1 MQRLIQSFT
10 IALCF
15 FVAACSTSGGSKSS
29 SDARG
34 LASRSG
40 GSPVLERIRS
50 RGSIRV
56 GMTGNQP
63 PLNALD
69 KNGQIIGLEPDI
81 AAMFASSIGYEVEI
95 VQVDFPDLL
104 NKLDAG
110 QIDMV
115 MSGVTITP
123 DRNMSVAFVGPYFV
137 SGKSVLTSARA
148 ATELDETGE
157 LNDPSVRLAALAG
170 STSEIF
176 VNEILPKAQ
185 LKRVTNY
192 DEAVAMVKTDMIDAL
207 IADFPFCVVT
217 VMETAD
223 ESLVTLKSPFTF
235 EPLGIALPAG
245 DPLFVNLVQNF
256 LTTMEGTGNLLKLK
270 AKWFS
275 EDKWLG
281 DVPEENR
288 GPSAPPGTSA
298 FNSQEPGAPLG

>member
-1 MQRLIQSFT
+1 MQRIVQCFAIT
-10 IALCF
+10 LCF
-15 FVAACSTSGGSKSS
+15 FVAACSTSGGSSS
-29 SDARG
+29 SSESRG

-40 GSPVLERIRS
+40 NSPVLERIRA
-50 RGSIRV
+50 RGTVRV
-56 GMTGNQP
+56 AMTGNQP
-63 PLNALD
+63 PLNARD
-69 KNGQIIGLEPDI
+69 KDGRIIGLEADI
-81 AAMFASSIGYEVEI
+81 AAMFASSLGYEVEI

-110 QIDMV
+110 QVDMV

-137 SGKSVLTSARA
+137 SGKSVLTSAQA

-157 LNDPSVRLAALAG
+157 LNSSDVRLAALAG

-176 VNEILPKAQ
+176 VNEILPEAQ
-185 LKRVTNY
+185 LKRVASY
-192 DEAVAMVKTDMIDAL
+192 DEAVAMVKTGMIDAL

-217 VMETAD
+217 VMEAGD
-223 ESLVTLKSPFTF
+223 GSLVTLESPFTF

-245 DPLFVNLVQNF
+245 HPLFVNLVENF

-288 GPSAPPGTSA
+288 QRSEKPGTSA
-298 FNSQEPGAPLG
+298 FNRPQPGMPLG

>member
-1 MQRLIQSFT
+1 MQRLVQCFA

-15 FVAACSTSGGSKSS
+15 FVAACSTSGGSNSS
-29 SDARG
+29 SETRG

-40 GSPVLERIRS
+40 GSPVLERIRA

-69 KNGQIIGLEPDI
+69 KNGKMIGLEADI
-81 AAMFASSIGYEVEI
+81 AAMFASSIGYEVEL

-104 NKLDAG
+104 NKLDSG

-157 LNDPSVRLAALAG
+157 LNVPEVRLAALAG

-176 VNEILPKAQ
+176 VNEILPNAQ
-185 LKRVTNY
+185 LKRVASY

-217 VMETAD
+217 VMETTD
-223 ESLVTLKSPFTF
+223 GSLVTLKSPFTF

-275 EDKWLG
+275 EDQWLG

-288 GPSAPPGTSA
+288 QQPATPGTSA
-298 FNSQEPGAPLG
+298 FNRQEPGAPLG